1 MGPASGTGG
10 SGGTAREEVR
20 APSAG
25 GLTAREPSGLTGFVR
40 VGLVPS
46 LASRFRVV
54 RELPAGGEA
63 DVVVAADG
71 EDRLWVVKQY
81 RRPEWKPSADVLDA
95 LEDLRH
101 GQDVL
106 SWAASPVTR
115 HLVWVALWGEDPAT
129 GLFWE
134 VQEYLQ
140 EGALAGVSDGG
151 DGRPR
156 GVEWSRLGDWGPS
169 VLVGALADAVSGF
182 HSVVGAHRDVK
193 PGNVL
198 VRSVDPLVLVLADV
212 GLARQVGDLSARLSQ
227 RAGSAAYQAPEA
239 AQGLVARA
247 GDWWAVGMM
256 LAEAVLGRHPLA
268 LPDGS
273 LPEAQ
278 QIQAWVAQRDVP
290 LEGIADERLRLL
302 CRGLLTRD
310 SEQRWRAAQVRAW
323 LAGETPAVAAAGPAV
338 PVTGG
343 PLGTAGRVRSVRF
356 AGQDFDSPAGLAGAL
371 ARDPQLAGR
380 LLFTNRDAVLVEDL
394 RLMLAAHQLFE
405 AQAVLDRYR
414 SGAWQPSLLRLLTE
428 MDPQLEPRLA
438 GQEMTPTGIAALAG
452 QVIEGGAPTPAQT
465 QAMTWIVEHDLW
477 RIWRTLP
484 GMTDAAAAA
493 ERLAVPGVLAAAG
506 DVVVLGG
513 DGPRIR
519 PSLSRSESGEG
530 PDQVLVDREAVA
542 KLMADS
548 RLLAIAW
555 ACLLAAVPAEGEREL
570 DQVLNDAA
578 GSLHDVTWW
587 IEPARD
593 RSNPTRTG
601 SRRIQAAA
609 TIPLAYATKIELP
622 AGHQRRQAAQDR
634 ARAEVARRERQAAI
648 EAESRRKQAES
659 DELRRRQAQSAARL
673 KKNLWTAVGFVLG
686 AALGFIP
693 AAIVGLVVAFLGPIF
708 GLADNS
714 NFPNFLIGIL
724 VICAGIFGAL
734 TMRESD
740 A

>member
-493 ERLAVPGVLAAAG
+493 ERLPAASNVSNTLARAGSTRSGAPRVLAVSIGTPAWVTAATHG
-506 DVVVLGG
+506 DVLLDRDVLDRFWQAAEPVERAWRIGLAAEPALASRVDTALELAQHPHTQPWWTALANDPSPYPRAVALTTLG
-513 DGPRIR
+513 LAAQADVALEAHTQHAQQQKQQLLRHAAAEAADRRQRVMDARSRIADLAHQAKLAYPSILDGCD
-519 PSLSRSESGEG
+519 SEDLLARVEG
-530 PDQVLVDREAVA
+530 IMIQIAIERTRVLVPRHA
-542 KLMADS
+542 KNRVRRLRDS
-548 RLLAIAW
+548 LEDLL
-555 ACLLAAVPAEGEREL
+555 
-570 DQVLNDAA
+570 
-578 GSLHDVTWW
+578 S
-587 IEPARD
+587 
-593 RSNPTRTG
+593 
-601 SRRIQAAA
+601 
-609 TIPLAYATKIELP
+609 
-622 AGHQRRQAAQDR
+622 
-634 ARAEVARRERQAAI
+634 AI
-648 EAESRRKQAES
+648 EK
-659 DELRRRQAQSAARL
+659 
-673 KKNLWTAVGFVLG
+673 
-686 AALGFIP
+686 
-693 AAIVGLVVAFLGPIF
+693 
-708 GLADNS
+708 
-714 NFPNFLIGIL
+714 
-724 VICAGIFGAL
+724 
-734 TMRESD
+734 
-740 A
+740 